1 MRFDYFIVTK
11 HWVSFEF
18 LFSWHWWLQCIFFL
32 SAGTKHLLL
41 YSNLYFNRVMLCL
54 SCRTIILSGCQWFER
69 SNMNDKFSL
78 GYTNQLFD
86 NYEDIRSIFSRKY
99 ETMNVKKI
107 NSGLWRRIRQKEVD
121 SHDNIING
129 VPFSPLNVSVMQA
142 SCFHTSVKPKYL
154 CVFKIY
160 AERREGFGAIFF
172 LLSFAVQKKIA

>member
-1 MRFDYFIVTK
+1 
-11 HWVSFEF
+11 
-18 LFSWHWWLQCIFFL
+18 
-32 SAGTKHLLL
+32 
-41 YSNLYFNRVMLCL
+41 
-54 SCRTIILSGCQWFER
+54 
-69 SNMNDKFSL
+69 MNDKFSL
-78 GYTNQLFD
+78 GYTNRLLD

-99 ETMNVKKI
+99 VTAMNVLRKR

-142 SCFHTSVKPKYL
+142 SCFHTHVKPKYL